1 MVADLVA
8 LADRDHAEDAVEDA
22 LDADQLPDQGA
33 VALLEDVQG
42 SDDTREHHRVQREQR
57 HLGHGSN
64 LVEGVRPEAQLR
76 AVHTRRCG
84 NSTAPASPPSVTVA
98 RVSSP
103 VELDGRTARRHRNTD
118 AVLDAVH
125 QLFVEGHRLPTV
137 EDVALKSGVSLRSIY
152 RYFPDRDE
160 LLQAALV
167 RRMEVAEPFFRLDD
181 LGSGPLGERIERFV
195 DHRIE
200 LHDTMAPTARA
211 ALQAAAT
218 APLIAEVVRQR
229 RTQLT
234 DQTRRHFAPELE
246 ALPAGRRRRPAGRRG
261 RALPVRGPR
270 VAARGAWPLTRAH
283 PARCSSRRCARC
295 SAPRLARPV
304 ARRAAPPSRGLRM
317 F

>member
-1 MVADLVA
+1 
-8 LADRDHAEDAVEDA
+8 
-22 LDADQLPDQGA
+22 
-33 VALLEDVQG
+33 
-42 SDDTREHHRVQREQR
+42 
-57 HLGHGSN
+57 
-64 LVEGVRPEAQLR
+64 
-76 AVHTRRCG
+76 
-84 NSTAPASPPSVTVA
+84 VA

-103 VELDGRTARRHRNTD
+103 LELDGRTARRHRNTD

-167 RRMEVAEPFFRLDD
+167 RRMEVAEPFFSLDA

-195 DHRIE
+195 GHRIE

-218 APLIAEVVRQR
+218 APLIAEVVRRR

-234 DQTRRHFAPELE
+234 DQTRKHFATELD
-246 ALPAGRRRRPAGRRG
+246 ALPAGDAADLLAAVDVLCQFEALEALRVERDLSPARTRQVLVQ
-261 RALPVRGPR
+261 ALQALLRGPLP
-270 VAARGAWPLTRAH
+270 G
-283 PARCSSRRCARC
+283 
-295 SAPRLARPV
+295 
-304 ARRAAPPSRGLRM
+304 
-317 F
+317 